1 MGLSS
6 CDRVMDAACAN
17 RRMKLVAIYEQG
29 QSGFYMDDLEWSN
42 FTTAYENGH
51 EFRVCVEAVEG
62 YYDIV
67 DLETGLMYDAISE
80 YHFEEVV

>member
-6 CDRVMDAACAN
+6 CDRVMDAACAT
-17 RRMKLVAIYEQG
+17 RRVRLEAIYELD
-29 QSGFYMDDLEWSN
+29 QSDFCMDDLEWDN

-51 EFRVCVEAVEG
+51 EFRVCAEACDG
-62 YYDIV
+62 YFDIV
-67 DLETGLMYDAISE
+67 DLKTGLVYDAISE